1 MAKDK
6 SNEKSK
12 ETKSKRKSKSERTIE
27 AQIELETEKML
38 KQIESSEQ
46 SPNKNGINI
55 TYKRPLRKF

>member
-6 SNEKSK
+6 STEKSK

-27 AQIELETEKML
+27 AQIELENEEML
-38 KQIESSEQ
+38 KHLQ
-46 SPNKNGINI
+46 SNGINV